1 MPLGEGGSS
10 TGVDYGRSRHAAKG
24 RNGSSSESPIAGT
37 DYQGGNVETR
47 MMKSEPSI
55 QISVEHWNEIVN
67 SVHYCEYS
75 CMISRTKSN

>member
-1 MPLGEGGSS
+1 MPHEEGGSS

-55 QISVEHWNEIVN
+55 
-67 SVHYCEYS
+67 
-75 CMISRTKSN
+75 